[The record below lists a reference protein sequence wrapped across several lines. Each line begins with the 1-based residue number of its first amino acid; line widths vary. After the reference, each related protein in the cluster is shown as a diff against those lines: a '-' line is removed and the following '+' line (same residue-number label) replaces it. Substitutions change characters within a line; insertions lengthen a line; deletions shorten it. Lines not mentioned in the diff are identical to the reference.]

1 MFRKASLIPFNPE
14 VVYEVIKRYRGFTS
28 VIEEEHVAEKT
39 LSRESTLGFITPL
52 PPN

>member
-28 VIEEEHVAEKT
+28 VVEEEHTAETT
-39 LSRESTLGFITPL
+39 LSRDSTPGFVTP
-52 PPN
+52 PPPD